1 MCFTEENGLPPRK
14 HDLFSVLEQK
24 NETSVFAQSRLFHLA
39 EVDNTVPAGA
49 KEHGAVQPTFAVR
62 ERALDENLAAGKMAD
77 RKILVGFEKRNVLDP
92 HEHVRFFL
100 DCHYKRHVQHDPCQ
114 PIAALN
120 GRQSLTAGDVNR
132 AALVDQIQQARETLL
147 QSAPVERDRFVSHLY
162 QARRAYRR
170 TCETAAKS
178 ATPTLA
184 TNRPGK
190 RQKRSARLWSEELGG
205 VSKN

>member
-1 MCFTEENGLPPRK
+1 M
-14 HDLFSVLEQK
+14 
-24 NETSVFAQSRLFHLA
+24 
-39 EVDNTVPAGA
+39 
-49 KEHGAVQPTFAVR
+49 
-62 ERALDENLAAGKMAD
+62 
-77 RKILVGFEKRNVLDP
+77 
-92 HEHVRFFL
+92 
-100 DCHYKRHVQHDPCQ
+100 
-114 PIAALN
+114 
-120 GRQSLTAGDVNR
+120 NR
-132 AALVDQIQQARETLL
+132 AALIEQIQEARKTLEKLLALL